1 MVKNLHKISVETV
14 DKKHIEVSIE
24 QDFFNTRH
32 VPRSVCDSER
42 DRRNGRDPLKE
53 EELQ

>member
-1 MVKNLHKISVETV
+1 MVKNLHKGSVAAI
-14 DKKHIEVSIE
+14 DKKQIEVSIE
-24 QDFFNTRH
+24 HNFFNTRH